1 MRQAAKIHCSGSNG
15 KIYTGNLSVR
25 RDFGD
30 VRDMVR
36 AYRMILESNTTKT
49 VFNVGSGVCHSL
61 AEILDSIISL
71 TSQNI
76 EVVISPDKLRPADN
90 PVIWC
95 DNSLLRRETG
105 WQPKYTIY
113 DTLRAM
119 FEAMTA

>member
-1 MRQAAKIHCSGSNG
+1 MC
-15 KIYTGNLSVR
+15 Y
-25 RDFGD
+25 
-30 VRDMVR
+30 
-36 AYRMILESNTTKT
+36 
-49 VFNVGSGVCHSL
+49 SL
-61 AEILDSIISL
+61 AEILDYIISL